1 MTILTQAPGS
11 ESALA
16 AEYDAYAARYDGL
29 DGGAAADAAGFTA
42 LRGRLLAGARGDVL
56 EVACGTGLNFGY
68 YALAGQRCAR
78 GTCAHAHIACA
89 HTRTHASTPTRDRAH
104 THTHE
109 DTTANACTH
118 TRAHAIA
125 LAQPH
130 AHTYTPA
137 PAHTLALA
145 AAVPMVTRAPCAA

>member
-1 MTILTQAPGS
+1 MTVLTQAPGS

-89 HTRTHASTPTRDRAH
+89 HTRTHASTPTRDGAH
-104 THTHE
+104 THAHE

-118 TRAHAIA
+118 TRTHAF
-125 LAQPH
+125 AQPH
-130 AHTYTPA
+130 AHAHTNA
-137 PAHTLALA
+137 PARTHALT
-145 AAVPMVTRAPCAA
+145 AAVPMVARAPCAA